1 MNISSERDCPLLRF
15 DHIEFYVGNARQ
27 AASFYQ
33 QQFGFMITAYRGL
46 ETGERKVTAYVLEQG
61 NIRFVLTSSL
71 SPESPIARAVL
82 KHGDSVAAIAFE
94 VFDLPQIYHKIR
106 QRGAIAVIPPT
117 EIDSEMGRYC
127 YAAVRG
133 YGDTLIKLIE
143 RQHYRGAFAPGFVPQ
158 EILSTDWKNQR
169 LPHIDHVVGNVEP
182 GAMDKWVNFFIKVF
196 GFELLVHFDE
206 KTIATKFT
214 ALRSKVVQNPCGNI
228 KLPINESAPS
238 KRLSQISEYL
248 QYHQGPGVQHI
259 ALATDNIIDTV
270 TQLKAG
276 GVQFLRPPLAYYE
289 GLSARVGQ
297 IEESPEQLAK
307 LGILVDRDADGY
319 LLQIFT
325 QPVQDRPTLF
335 FEIIERHGSTGFGE
349 GNFKALFEAIE
360 HQQAVRGNL

>member
-1 MNISSERDCPLLRF
+1 MDSSSERDCPLLRF
-15 DHIEFYVGNARQ
+15 DHIEFHVGNARQ

-46 ETGERKVTAYVLEQG
+46 ETGERKATAYVLEQG
-61 NIRFVLTSSL
+61 DIRFVLTSAL
-71 SPESPIARAVL
+71 STESPIARAVL

-94 VFDLPQIYHKIR
+94 VCDLHQMYHEIR

-117 EIDSEMGRYC
+117 EINTEMGRFR
-127 YAAVRG
+127 YAAVQG

-143 RQHYRGAFAPGFVPQ
+143 RQQYRGAFAPAFVPQ
-158 EILSTDWKNQR
+158 EISPVDWQNR
-169 LPHIDHVVGNVEP
+169 GLTHIDHVVGNVEE
-182 GAMDKWVNFFIKVF
+182 GAMEAWVNFFIKVF

-206 KTIATKFT
+206 KTIATEFT
-214 ALRSKVVQNPCGNI
+214 ALRSKVVQSPSGNI
-228 KLPINESAPS
+228 KLPINEPAAG
-238 KRLSQISEYL
+238 KRLSQIAEYL
-248 QYHQGPGVQHI
+248 QYHHGPGVQHI
-259 ALATDNIIDTV
+259 ALATDNIIDSV
-270 TQLKAG
+270 TQLKAA
-276 GVQFLRPPLAYYE
+276 GVKFLAPPPTYYE

-297 IEESPEQLAK
+297 IAEPLEQLAK

-349 GNFKALFEAIE
+349 GNFKALFAAIE
-360 HQQAVRGNL
+360 RQQALRGNL